1 MFPINFCLM
10 KKKTLNLIKLV
21 LKYLLPAV
29 LGWIEGDS
37 HAVADAI
44 VGLISIF

>member
-1 MFPINFCLM
+1 M

-29 LGWIEGDS
+29 LGWVEGDTKAIS
-37 HAVADAI
+37 DAFA
-44 VGLISIF
+44 GLFSVIF

>member
-1 MFPINFCLM
+1 M
-10 KKKTLNLIKLV
+10 KKKTLKLIKLI

-29 LGWIEGDS
+29 LGWLEGDS

-44 VGLISIF
+44 SNILLLF